1 MIALLTAC
9 SFTRAFGNTRKSLR
23 RLTSNSEKLH
33 SGFTG
38 NGTTLISKPIVLKW
52 EPNFSTKITSSAS
65 TRLLIWKFPTY
76 FPHEVHRSLHTTPGS
91 QQNKNENQENQ
102 NNNDGVFVMTLFI
115 ITLVFILS
123 VYQALGLD
131 AFLGMTEHISWSHF
145 VEKYLVSGE
154 VVQISMISRH
164 SAMVHL
170 QRDAVF
176 DGKRVNFLVI
186 DNLKNPAS
194 LEEMLRRE
202 ESRLNVNPLDAIPIN
217 SLQPSTGRSML
228 TTFFWTSVLLIGGLA
243 LFMKNSP
250 GP

>member
-1 MIALLTAC
+1 
-9 SFTRAFGNTRKSLR
+9 
-23 RLTSNSEKLH
+23 
-33 SGFTG
+33 
-38 NGTTLISKPIVLKW
+38 
-52 EPNFSTKITSSAS
+52 
-65 TRLLIWKFPTY
+65 
-76 FPHEVHRSLHTTPGS
+76 
-91 QQNKNENQENQ
+91 
-102 NNNDGVFVMTLFI
+102 
-115 ITLVFILS
+115 
-123 VYQALGLD
+123 
-131 AFLGMTEHISWSHF
+131 MTEHISWSHF

-250 GP
+250 GPSSQQIFKILSPSKGKLAKPTGIFFKDVAGMKEA